1 MLESIP
7 GLHHISLTP
16 DKLLAPDEVIVIV
29 DDDASIREPL
39 RVFLETHDLA
49 VVEAENGEQLRQLFN
64 SVNVALVLLDI
75 GLPDIDGLTLLP
87 EIVNEHPGVAIVM
100 LTGTA
105 DLEVALNCIRKGAD
119 DYLTKP
125 VQFHEILLV
134 VRKVLERRSLMAENL
149 KYQEDLEKAHFRIQL
164 LHQLSLKMNSVYL
177 STVELD
183 EILQAIL
190 VGITAEE
197 GLRFNRAF
205 LAIFEEE
212 GKVLQGKLAIG
223 SECRDEAARIW
234 TELRE
239 KKLDFLEIVNS
250 IKKSCLNG
258 DTKVTQLIKSLQ
270 VPVTDSDHILIR
282 SALERRSILVENGKA
297 DVPVAEDLIEL
308 LSEDTFVV
316 VPLFSPSK
324 SLGVIIADHFVTHDP
339 LSKDH
344 IKSLEI
350 FANQASLA
358 IEHSRLYMEME
369 DKIGD
374 LENVTQE
381 LEKNKDLLV
390 ESASYSAL
398 GEMSAQL
405 VHVLRNPIT
414 SIGGAARI
422 LAKKTKDEKSLEFVN
437 MIVNETTRLES
448 TLKDLFDFVRH
459 MNVDKKCEPLYPL
472 IRKTLLL
479 LQPSLV
485 RNSIH
490 VDLDI
495 TEPDPI
501 LEMDEQLMRKMMV
514 HLTRNAIDAMPDGGN
529 LTITV
534 NQQQK
539 GWVTISFADTGVGI
553 AEAIQQRA
561 TDPFFTTKTYGTGLG
576 LTLVE
581 KIVAIHGG
589 NFSLNQKPDGGME
602 ARVSLPEKM
611 VCSFGI

>member
-16 DKLLAPDEVIVIV
+16 DKLLAQDEVIVIV
-29 DDDASIREPL
+29 DDDASLREPL
-39 RVFLETHDLA
+39 RVFLESHDLA
-49 VVEAENGEQLRQLFN
+49 VVEAENGNQLRKLLGT
-64 SVNVALVLLDI
+64 VKIALILLDI
-75 GLPDIDGLTLLP
+75 GLPDTDGLILLS

-100 LTGTA
+100 FTGMA
-105 DLEVALNCIRKGAD
+105 DLEVALDCIRKGAD
-119 DYLTKP
+119 DYLSKP
-125 VQFHEILLV
+125 VQFQEILLV
-134 VRKVLERRSLMAENL
+134 VRKVLERRRLIAENL

-164 LHQLSLKMNSVYL
+164 LHQLSLKMNSVYI

-205 LAIFEEE
+205 LALFEEE
-212 GKVLQGKLAIG
+212 GNVLQGRFAIG
-223 SECRDEAARIW
+223 SECREEAGRIW
-234 TELRE
+234 AELRE
-239 KKLDFLEIVNS
+239 RKLDFL
-250 IKKSCLNG
+250 
-258 DTKVTQLIKSLQ
+258 
-270 VPVTDSDHILIR
+270 VPVTDSEHILIR
-282 SALERRSILVENGKA
+282 SALERRSFLVEKGQA
-297 DVPVAEDLIEL
+297 DAPVAREL
-308 LSEDTFVV
+308 LELLNEDNFVV

-324 SLGVIIADHFVTHDP
+324 SLGVIIADHFVTNEPITREHV
-339 LSKDH
+339 
-344 IKSLEI
+344 KSLEI

-369 DKIGD
+369 EKIAE
-374 LENVTQE
+374 LENITHE

-422 LAKKTKDEKSLEFVN
+422 LAKKITDEKSLEFVN

-448 TLKDLFDFVRH
+448 TLKDLFDFVRQ
-459 MNVDKKCEPLYPL
+459 MRVDKKCEPLYPL

-479 LQPSLV
+479 LQPSLL
-485 RNSIH
+485 RHSIQ
-490 VDLDI
+490 VDLDVA
-495 TEPDPI
+495 EPDPV
-501 LEMDEQLMRKMMV
+501 LEMDEQLIRKMMI
-514 HLTRNAIDAMPDGGN
+514 HLTKNAIDAMPEGGN
-529 LTITV
+529 LRIQV
-534 NQQQK
+534 RLQN
-539 GWVTISFADTGVGI
+539 GWVIISFSDTGVGI
-553 AEAIQQRA
+553 AKAIQKRA

-589 NFSLNQKPDGGME
+589 RFSLNQKPDGGME
-602 ARVSLPEKM
+602 ACVSLPVKET

>member
-16 DKLLAPDEVIVIV
+16 DKLLARDEVIVIV

-39 RVFLETHDLA
+39 RTFFESHDLA
-49 VVEAENGEQLRQLFN
+49 VVEAENGNQLRKLLG
-64 SVNVALVLLDI
+64 SVKIALVLLDI
-75 GLPDIDGLTLLP
+75 GLPDTDGLTLLP
-87 EIVNEHPGVAIVM
+87 EIVNDYPGVAIVM
-100 LTGTA
+100 LTGMA
-105 DLEVALNCIRKGAD
+105 DLQVALDCIRKGAD
-119 DYLTKP
+119 DYLSKP
-125 VQFHEILLV
+125 VRFDEILLV
-134 VRKVLERRSLMAENL
+134 VRKVLERRRLITENL
-149 KYQEDLEKAHFRIQL
+149 KYQEDLENAHFRIHL

-205 LAIFEEE
+205 LAIFDDE
-212 GKVLQGKLAIG
+212 GHVLQGRLAIG
-223 SECRDEAARIW
+223 SECREEAARVW
-234 TELRE
+234 AELRE
-239 KKLDFLEIVNS
+239 RKLDFLEIVQN

-258 DTKVTQLIKSLQ
+258 DTKVTRLIKSLR
-270 VPVTDSDHILIR
+270 VPITDSEHILIR
-282 SALERRSILVENGKA
+282 SASERRSFLVENGRA
-297 DVPVAEDLIEL
+297 DVPVAPELIEL
-308 LSEDTFVV
+308 LNEDTFVV

-324 SLGVIIADHFVTHDP
+324 SLGVIIADHFVTNEIITREHV
-339 LSKDH
+339 
-344 IKSLEI
+344 KSLEI

-369 DKIGD
+369 DKIGE
-374 LENVTQE
+374 LENVTHE

-390 ESASYSAL
+390 ESANYSAL

-422 LAKKTKDEKSLEFVN
+422 LAKKITDEKTLEFVN
-437 MIVNETTRLES
+437 MIVNETTRLEY
-448 TLKDLFDFVRH
+448 TLKDLFDFVRQ
-459 MNVDKKCEPLYPL
+459 MKVDKKCEPLYPL

-479 LQPSLV
+479 LQPTLV
-485 RNSIH
+485 RHSIQ
-490 VDLDI
+490 VDLDV
-495 TEPDPI
+495 TEPDPV
-501 LEMDEQLMRKMMV
+501 LEMDEQLVRKMMI
-514 HLTRNAIDAMPDGGN
+514 HLTRNAIDAMPEGGN

-534 NQQQK
+534 RQQN
-539 GWVTISFADTGVGI
+539 GWVVILFADTGVGI
-553 AEAIQQRA
+553 AEAIQKRA

-589 NFSLNQKPDGGME
+589 RFSLNQKPDGGME
-602 ARVSLPEKM
+602 ARVSLPKKT

>member
-1 MLESIP
+1 MLESVP
-7 GLHHISLTP
+7 GLHHISLNP

-29 DDDASIREPL
+29 DDDATIREPL
-39 RVFLETHDLA
+39 RVFLQSHGFA
-49 VVEAENGEQLRQLFN
+49 VVEAGDGEQLRKLFG
-64 SVNVALVLLDI
+64 SVKIALVLLDI
-75 GLPDIDGLTLLP
+75 GLPDINGLDLLP

-100 LTGTA
+100 LTGMA
-105 DLEVALNCIRKGAD
+105 DLEVALDCMRKGAD
-119 DYLTKP
+119 DYLSKP
-125 VQFHEILLV
+125 VQFDEILLV
-134 VRKVLERRSLMAENL
+134 VRKVLERRRLLAENL
-149 KYQEDLEKAHFRIQL
+149 KYQEDLENAHFRIHL

-205 LAIFEEE
+205 LAIFEDE
-212 GKVLQGKLAIG
+212 GNVLQGRLAIG
-223 SECRDEAARIW
+223 AECREEASRIW

-239 KKLDFLEIVNS
+239 RKLDFLEIVQD

-258 DTKVTQLIKSLQ
+258 DTKVTKLIKSLR
-270 VPVTDSDHILIR
+270 VPVTDSEHILIR
-282 SALERRSILVENGKA
+282 SARERHSFLVEHGRA
-297 DVPVAEDLIEL
+297 DVPVARELIDLL
-308 LSEDTFVV
+308 HEDTFVV

-324 SLGVIIADHFVTHDP
+324 SLGVIIADHFVTHQ
-339 LSKDH
+339 SITKDH
-344 IKSLEI
+344 VKSLEI

-369 DKIGD
+369 EKITE
-374 LENVTQE
+374 LENVTHE
-381 LEKNKDLLV
+381 LEKNKDLLI

-422 LAKKTKDEKSLEFVN
+422 LAKKITDEKSLEFVN
-437 MIVNETTRLES
+437 MIVNETTRLEY
-448 TLKDLFDFVRH
+448 TLKDLFDFVRQ
-459 MNVDKKCEPLYPL
+459 MKVEKKCEPLYPL

-485 RNSIH
+485 RYSIEVH
-490 VDLDI
+490 LDMPQ
-495 TEPDPI
+495 PDPV
-501 LEMDEQLMRKMMV
+501 LDMDEQLMRKMMI
-514 HLTRNAIDAMPDGGN
+514 HLTRNAIDAMPEGGN

-534 NQQQK
+534 RQQD
-539 GWVTISFADTGVGI
+539 GWVIITFADTGVGI

-589 NFSLNQKPDGGME
+589 SFSLHQKPEGGME
-602 ARVSLPEKM
+602 ASVSLPGET
-611 VCSFGI
+611 VCSSGI

>member
-1 MLESIP
+1 MLEAIP
-7 GLHHISLTP
+7 GLRHISLTP
-16 DKLLAPDEVIVIV
+16 DKLLAKDEVIVIV

-39 RVFLETHDLA
+39 RVFLESHNLA
-49 VVEAENGEQLRQLFN
+49 VVEAGNGEQLRQLFA
-64 SVNVALVLLDI
+64 SVKIALVLLDI
-75 GLPDIDGLTLLP
+75 GLPDIDGLVLLP
-87 EIVNEHPGVAIVM
+87 EIVNDHPGVAIVM
-100 LTGTA
+100 LTGMA
-105 DLEVALNCIRKGAD
+105 DLEVALDCIRKGAD
-119 DYLTKP
+119 DYLSKP
-125 VQFHEILLV
+125 VQFDEIFLV
-134 VRKVLERRSLMAENL
+134 VRKVLERRRLIAENL
-149 KYQEDLEKAHFRIQL
+149 RYQEDLENAHFRIQL

-205 LAIFEEE
+205 LAIFNEE
-212 GKVLQGKLAIG
+212 GDVLQGKLAIG
-223 SECRDEAARIW
+223 SECREEAARIW
-234 TELRE
+234 SELRE
-239 KKLDFLEIVNS
+239 KKLDFLEIVQN

-258 DTKVTQLIKSLQ
+258 DTKVTQLIKSLE
-270 VPVTDSDHILIR
+270 VPVTNSEHILIR
-282 SALERRSILVENGKA
+282 SALERRSILVQNGQA
-297 DVPVAEDLIEL
+297 DVPVARELIEL
-308 LSEDTFVV
+308 LHEDTFIV

-324 SLGVIIADHFVTHDP
+324 SLGVIIADHFVTNQP
-339 LSKDH
+339 ISSDH

-358 IEHSRLYMEME
+358 IEHSRLYTEME
-369 DKIGD
+369 EKIGE
-374 LENVTQE
+374 LENVTKE

-398 GEMSAQL
+398 GEMSAQM

-422 LAKKTKDEKSLEFVN
+422 LAKKIKDEKNLEFVN

-448 TLKDLFDFVRH
+448 TLKDLFDFVRQ
-459 MNVDKKCEPLYPL
+459 MKVDMKCEPLYPL

-485 RNSIH
+485 RNSIQ
-490 VDLDI
+490 VDLDVP
-495 TEPDPI
+495 EPGLA
-501 LEMDEQLMRKMMV
+501 LEMDEQLMRKMII
-514 HLTRNAIDAMPDGGN
+514 HLTRNAIDAMPGGGI
-529 LTITV
+529 LTIRV
-534 NQQQK
+534 HHQN
-539 GWVTISFADTGVGI
+539 GWVKISFADTGVGI
-553 AEAIQQRA
+553 AEAIQVRA

-589 NFSLNQKPDGGME
+589 TFSLDKKAGGGME
-602 ARVSLPEKM
+602 AIISLPEKM
-611 VCSFGI
+611 VCSLGI